1 MSGQASTWQASTRL
15 ASIGLAGDYAAAGFA
30 SRIGW
35 GSSPALVVVDAAVA
49 YSDPSSPLYLAGAD
63 AALDA
68 MADLVAAA
76 REGGRPVVFT
86 TVRLEAGG
94 WEARHFVAKVPALKV
109 FDPSNPL
116 CGWPERISPGPS
128 DRVIV
133 KHFASAFF
141 GTDLASGLT
150 AGGVDTVVVAGFST
164 SGCVRAT
171 AVDAL
176 QHGFRPMV
184 VEQAVADRD
193 PGPHRANL
201 FDLDA
206 KYADVVDLA
215 EAVEHLGTCG

>member
-1 MSGQASTWQASTRL
+1 MSPQGNAR
-15 ASIGLAGDYAAAGFA
+15 LAGDYTAAGFA

-35 GSSPALVVVDAAVA
+35 GASPALVVVDAALA
-49 YSDPSSPLYLAGAD
+49 YSDPASPLYLAGAG
-63 AALDA
+63 AALEV

-76 REGGRPVVFT
+76 RAGGRPVVFT

-94 WEARHFVAKVPALKV
+94 WEATHFVAKVPALRV
-109 FDPSNPL
+109 FEPANRLS
-116 CGWPERISPGPS
+116 GWPARLGPEPS
-128 DRVIV
+128 DRVVV

-150 AGGVDTVVVAGFST
+150 ASGVDTVVIAGFST

-171 AVDAL
+171 ALDAL

-184 VEQAVADRD
+184 VEEAVADRD
-193 PGPHRANL
+193 PGPHEANL

-206 KYADVVDLA
+206 KYADVVGA
-215 EAVEHLGTCG
+215 EEAAAHLGVRG

>member
-1 MSGQASTWQASTRL
+1 VTSHGNAR
-15 ASIGLAGDYAAAGFA
+15 LAGDYTAAGFA

-35 GSSPALVVVDAAVA
+35 GASPALVVVDAALA
-49 YSDPSSPLYLAGAD
+49 YSEPASPLYLAGAE

-68 MADLVAAA
+68 MADLVVAA
-76 REGGRPVVFT
+76 RAGGRPVVFT
-86 TVRLEAGG
+86 TVRLEARG
-94 WEARHFVAKVPALKV
+94 WEARYFVAKVPALRV
-109 FDPSNPL
+109 FEPANPL
-116 CGWPERISPGPS
+116 SGWPARLSPETS
-128 DRVIV
+128 DRVVV

-150 AGGVDTVVVAGFST
+150 ASGVDTVVVAGFST

-171 AVDAL
+171 ALDAL

-193 PGPHRANL
+193 PGPHEANL

-206 KYADVVDLA
+206 KYADVVSLA
-215 EAVEHLGTCG
+215 EAVEHLGARR